1 MVMPQ
6 AALSLW
12 PQQLPVTVLS
22 SHFALVHKG
31 RIKVQPFLASSW
43 QRFQPVGLRAGMM
56 INWTQLDNTVSLQ
69 PNYRSLLVA
78 CLLLRI

>member
-1 MVMPQ
+1 MPQ
-6 AALSLW
+6 PALHLW
-12 PQQLPVTVLS
+12 PQQLPVTLLS

-31 RIKVQPFLASSW
+31 RIEVQPFPPSSW
-43 QRFQPVGLRAGMM
+43 RHFQAVGLRTRMM

-69 PNYRSLLVA
+69 PNYHSLLVA